1 MTQSIQPLSFEKH
14 SQIKIKNVTNYIHAK
29 EQQVVPL
36 IVQEFFAASAE
47 MPIVFVKNA
56 ENGAFQSVALLGFK
70 PQENVFY
77 SEEKWLGGYLPALI
91 THHPFA
97 LAPTQND
104 DNQLQVIIKEDS
116 HLVSSQE
123 GDALFEADGQ
133 ETDYMKK
140 RKSALGQYF
149 EHTRTTRA
157 FIASLTG
164 YNLLEQQ
171 KLTIDLNGDK
181 IVLDGVYLI
190 NEKKL
195 NELSNEDFLIL
206 RQRGYLAPIYSHL
219 NSLRQLS
226 KLAALKTQ

>member
-1 MTQSIQPLSFEKH
+1 MTQSIQPLSFAKH
-14 SQIKIKNVTNYIHAK
+14 SQIKIKNLTNFVHAK

-36 IVQEFFAASAE
+36 IVQEFLAASVE
-47 MPIVFVKNA
+47 MPIVFVKNT

-97 LAPTQND
+97 LAPTEND
-104 DNQLQVIIKEDS
+104 ENQLQVIIKEDS
-116 HLVSSQE
+116 HLVSLQE
-123 GDALFEADGQ
+123 GDALFESNGQ
-133 ETDYMKK
+133 ETEYTKK

-157 FIASLTG
+157 FIALLTDLH
-164 YNLLEQQ
+164 LLDQQ

-181 IVLDGVYLI
+181 VVLDGVYLV

-195 NELSNEDFLIL
+195 NALSNEDFLVL
-206 RQRGYLAPIYSHL
+206 RERGYLAAIYSHL
-219 NSLRQLS
+219 NSLRQIA
-226 KLAALKTQ
+226 KLAALKIK